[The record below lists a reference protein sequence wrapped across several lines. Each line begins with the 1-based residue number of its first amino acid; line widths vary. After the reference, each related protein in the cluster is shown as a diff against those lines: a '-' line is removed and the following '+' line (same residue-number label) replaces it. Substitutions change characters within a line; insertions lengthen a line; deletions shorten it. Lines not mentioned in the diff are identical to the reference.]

1 MLVKSKAKTV
11 AFFNGQRI
19 EKGGKFTI
27 SEKTDRDG
35 NIITVE
41 QQFSKKWMEVV
52 EVKVSIKTEKPIKQ
66 KKSSSKKA
74 ASVKS
79 DV

>member
-11 AFFNGQRI
+11 GFFDGQRI
-19 EKGGKFTI
+19 ERGGKFTI

-41 QQFSKKWMEVV
+41 EQFSKKWMEVV
-52 EVKVSIKTEKPIKQ
+52 EVVKPKKQ

>member
-1 MLVKSKAKTV
+1 MLVRSKAKTV
-11 AFFNGQRI
+11 GFFDGQRI

-27 SEKTDRDG
+27 SEKTDQEG

-52 EVKVSIKTEKPIKQ
+52 EVEKPNKQ
-66 KKSSSKKA
+66 KKSSSKKT
-74 ASVKS
+74 ASVES